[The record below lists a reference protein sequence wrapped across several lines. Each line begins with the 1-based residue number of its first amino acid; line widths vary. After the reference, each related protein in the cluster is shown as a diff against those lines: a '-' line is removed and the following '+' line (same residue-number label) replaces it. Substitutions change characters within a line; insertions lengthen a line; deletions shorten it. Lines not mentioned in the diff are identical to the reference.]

1 MSGRALHLWWMDVL
15 SCGAPVSDTRP
26 RGKTS
31 SDMFLLLA
39 SMTPNSSC
47 PAPLLGYSVSDMG
60 EVRDTPRPNF
70 GEYEAKLR
78 SSSNRIRPFLPKHG
92 QYKHTASIGP
102 RTVYIYIVMCIR
114 KSACR

>member
-47 PAPLLGYSVSDMG
+47 PAPLLGYSVSDVS
-60 EVRDTPRPNF
+60 EVRDTPRPNS
-70 GEYEAKLR
+70 GEYEAQTQELIQ
-78 SSSNRIRPFLPKHG
+78 SSTARLPKHG
-92 QYKHTASIGP
+92 QYKHTASTGP
-102 RTVYIYIVMCIR
+102 RTIYIYSDVHM
-114 KSACR
+114 